1 MRPALSDERSMNAS
15 TRRLSAT
22 ARRLAHR
29 LPASVQSRLRQL
41 VRRIAKVG
49 APSFGTMPLLSVVV
63 VATNAESYLS
73 ECLNSLRSQSLKRLE
88 VIVVDN
94 GSTDATAAVAQQLAT
109 QDPRFRVLLRPPDAV
124 TAARNAGALVTR
136 GSFLAFVD
144 GTDTVPR
151 FAYGNLVNS
160 LRHSGSDF
168 AAGSVRTVVRGQ
180 RRRPN
185 WATVTHDL
193 DRPAQTI
200 GDFPHAILD
209 ASATNRV
216 FRRDFWKTEVG
227 GFPDSADGGAFA
239 MVSAMLRARQF
250 DLLQTVCCVGRPR
263 LDAGKLSP
271 DPLTVSQLASRLDW
285 FWKTWRLV
293 RDSTGPMIAA
303 IWLGG
308 MIDGDFGDFVA
319 DAHRASASYRDRLQQ
334 AAQDCLAAVDDT
346 AWRQVRIDR
355 KLRLWLV
362 AHGRWTDLE
371 QLLEHGRIY
380 GSMPKTEVRDGRL
393 YAMAHQLPGATEAP
407 AKCLELSA
415 SQSALS
421 ACVERIAWHNDRLEI
436 HGWAFI
442 RGLDLTGV
450 APQLTAVLVEPS
462 TGLRYGCEVVQ
473 LAKAVANDWSMFI
486 FQDVAAGGFV
496 ISIDTGGIDRHP
508 GHWQLQLTVRAHGLQ
523 QTGPIKAVA
532 PGGTGHLMWGR
543 NLHGFNDPTRVVPKL
558 DPQLGFALHVR
569 PERVQAHMLR
579 TDGSGRATGTLMAV
593 DADLG
598 GLVSVRADSP
608 QGRITGRLS
617 ATGTDG
623 LQQFELQM
631 SVGGAAVFW
640 EFRAID
646 VTGNEHRVSWPVEGR
661 HDLRIGGGAGD
672 ACWQRSITGYCSLTT
687 DWTAAE
693 AVALTV
699 TADELSI
706 DLQLIGL
713 EGSEC
718 ARARLSGR
726 LADVPVRRME
736 TVDGGVRLIFPM
748 LASRWGGPEL
758 PLPTDDYRVVLPSGP
773 RVFCSTAFMLRLPY
787 DGLTVN
793 HYYRLTRNS
802 RSEPVISLSAPLAD
816 DERTRPAKERLNA
829 WYQQSSF
836 SPTESVLFQSYR
848 GEFATD
854 SQLAIHAELR
864 SRRPDLE
871 LFWGVRDWSVAV
883 PEGGRRLLIESRDW
897 YAALARSRY
906 LCRNIEFD
914 RYFRKRP
921 HQRYLQTF
929 HGYPFKS
936 MGISLWQAQG
946 RSESVIAAECSRR
959 TISWDAVV
967 VPESFCTDLLLRE
980 YRYDGQ
986 VLVTGYPRNDDLV
999 NARAASI
1006 RSRLLAQLGIHPDRI
1021 VVLYAPTWRDTLAT
1035 TTWTAKLYDGL
1046 DLEALADQLGDRYAV
1061 LLRGH
1066 NYNLG
1071 ARLPAIRDKVWDVT
1085 AYPQVNDLMLAADV
1099 AVLDYSSIR
1108 FDWLITG
1115 KPAVF
1120 FVPDLEDYLGSRK
1133 VLFDFPPTA
1142 PGPLLA
1148 TTAEVGEALL
1158 DLGTVVSEY
1167 AAARELFNK
1176 EFNRLH
1182 DGHATE
1188 RVIDAFF

>member
-1 MRPALSDERSMNAS
+1 M
-15 TRRLSAT
+15 T
-22 ARRLAHR
+22 
-29 LPASVQSRLRQL
+29 
-41 VRRIAKVG
+41 
-49 APSFGTMPLLSVVV
+49 PLLSVVV

-73 ECLNSLRSQSLKRLE
+73 ECLNSLGSQSLKRLE

-94 GSTDATAAVAQQLAT
+94 GSTDGTATVARQMAAK
-109 QDPRFRVLLRPPDAV
+109 DPRFRVLLRPRGAV
-124 TAARNAGALVTR
+124 TVARNAGVLVAR
-136 GSFLAFVD
+136 GQFLAFVD

-151 FAYGNLVNS
+151 FAYASLVNS

-180 RRRPN
+180 RRRPS
-185 WATVTHDL
+185 WTTVTHDL
-193 DRPAQTI
+193 DRPAQTL

-216 FRRDFWKTEVG
+216 FRRDFWTADVSS
-227 GFPDSADGGAFA
+227 FPEPADGEAFA
-239 MVSAMLRARQF
+239 IVSATLLAKQF
-250 DLLQTVCCVGRPR
+250 DLLQTVSCVRRPR
-263 LDAGKLSP
+263 LDPGKLLP
-271 DPLTVSQLASRLDW
+271 DPLTVSQLASRLEW
-285 FWKTWRLV
+285 LWKTWRLV
-293 RDSTGPMIAA
+293 QDKASPTTTS

-308 MIDGDFGDFVA
+308 LIDGDLGDFA
-319 DAHRASASYRDRLQQ
+319 IDAHRAGASYRDRLQL
-334 AAQDCLAAVDDT
+334 AAQDCFAAADKT

-380 GSMPKTEVRDGRL
+380 GSIPRTEVRDGTV
-393 YAMAHQLPGATEAP
+393 YVVAAELPGAAGAP
-407 AKCLELSA
+407 STCLELSE

-421 ACVERIAWHNDRLEI
+421 ACVERIAWHGDRLAV

-442 RGLDLTGV
+442 RGLDLT
-450 APQLTAVLVEPS
+450 AETPQLTAVLIEPL
-462 TGLRYGCEVVQ
+462 TGLTCRCDVA
-473 LAKAVANDWSMFI
+473 LTSKAAANDWSLFRC
-486 FQDVAAGGFV
+486 QDVAAGGFV
-496 ISIDTGGIDRHP
+496 ISIDTGRIDRHP

-523 QTGPIKAVA
+523 RVDPIKAVA
-532 PGGTGHLMWGR
+532 PGGSGHLMWGR

-569 PERVQAHMLR
+569 PERVQAHMLT
-579 TDGSGRATGTLMAV
+579 TDGNGKATGSLMLI
-593 DADLG
+593 DRDLG
-598 GLVSVRADSP
+598 GLVSVSAASQ
-608 QGRITGRLS
+608 QGQIDGELS
-617 ATGTDG
+617 EAGPDG

-631 SVGGAAVFW
+631 PVGSAAVVW
-640 EFRAID
+640 EFRAVD
-646 VTGNEHRVSWPVEGR
+646 LNGNEHRVSWPVESR
-661 HDLRIGGGAGD
+661 HDLEIGGGTGE
-672 ACWQRSITGYCSLTT
+672 ACWQRSFTGYCSLMT
-687 DWTAAE
+687 DWAAAE
-693 AVALTV
+693 AVSLTV
-699 TADELSI
+699 TADELSL

-713 EGSEC
+713 KASDC

-726 LADVPVRRME
+726 LAEVPVRRVE
-736 TVDGGVRLIFPM
+736 TVHGGVRLVFPM
-748 LASRWGGPEL
+748 LASLWGGPEL
-758 PLPTDDYRVVLPSGP
+758 PLPTDDYRVVLASGL
-773 RVFCSTAFMLRLPY
+773 RVVCSATYTVGLPC

-793 HYYRLTRNS
+793 HYFRLARNS

-816 DERTRPAKERLNA
+816 DERTRPAKERLNVS
-829 WYQQSSF
+829 YQQSSF

-854 SQLAIHAELR
+854 SQLALHAELR

-871 LFWGVRDWSVAV
+871 LLWGVRDLSVAV
-883 PEGGRRLLIESRDW
+883 PEGGRALLIEGRDW
-897 YAALARSRY
+897 YAALGRSRY
-906 LCRNIEFD
+906 LCRNIEFE

-946 RSESVIAAECSRR
+946 RPESVIAAECVRR
-959 TISWDAVV
+959 TTSWDAVV
-967 VPESFCTDLLLRE
+967 VPESFCADLLQRD

-986 VLVTGYPRNDDLV
+986 VLITGYPRNDDLV
-999 NARAASI
+999 NAEASSI
-1006 RSRLLAQLGIHPDRI
+1006 RSRLLAQLGIEPDRI
-1021 VVLYAPTWRDTLAT
+1021 VVLYAPTWRDSLAT
-1035 TTWTAKLYDGL
+1035 TTWTAKPYDGL
-1046 DLEALADQLGDRYAV
+1046 DLEALSEQLGDRYAV

-1071 ARLPAIRDKVWDVT
+1071 ARLPAIRGKVWDVT
-1085 AYPQVNDLMLAADV
+1085 AYPQVNHLLLATDV

-1115 KPAVF
+1115 KLAVF
-1120 FVPDLEDYLGSRK
+1120 FVPDLEDYLRSRK
-1133 VLFDFPPTA
+1133 VLFDFAPTA

-1158 DLGTVVSEY
+1158 DLGSVVSEY